1 MLGAWPDPREWTQG
15 HGDADPGHLPLPRS
29 AGSWGHSCDA
39 RRYVQRVEPHAH
51 PLTRQANGD
60 WATTVYLP
68 PDRVVYCFY
77 VDGVF
82 WLDPEDDERVPN
94 SWGSEYS
101 VRHVRPELPS
111 RPESA

>member
-1 MLGAWPDPREWTQG
+1 MGTLIPVTFRFP
-15 HGDADPGHLPLPRS
+15 
-29 AGSWGHSCDA
+29 A
-39 RRYVQRVEPHAH
+39 RLAPAATHVTLASTFNGWNPHAH
-51 PLTRQANGD
+51 PLTRQPDGD

-68 PDRVVYCFY
+68 PGRVVYCFY

-82 WLDPEDDERVPN
+82 WLDPEDDERTPN

-101 VRHVRPELPS
+101 VRHVGPELPS